1 MNQTSVL
8 IHRVDGHGEPVLLL
22 NGGMMS
28 ISSWDAIV
36 DRFTGGYRVV
46 RCDFRGQ
53 LRSHEPPHPSLDGHV
68 ADVIELLDALDI
80 AKAHVIGTSFGAEV
94 GLLLAATRPDRVA
107 SLVAATATSV
117 ATEVMGNGGGELAR
131 ACREAATG
139 RGADIVGEMLIPFFY
154 SPAYAAAHREEL
166 AARAAQIALLPAW
179 WFLAAA
185 QLLASIEDLDLRP
198 VLGRIAC
205 PVLVLAAEK
214 DLVMPLIQT
223 RALAAAI
230 PGARLE
236 IVEGSGHVLVV
247 EQPGRFA
254 TSCLDFLLT
263 SALSLL
269 DSTRTFKPLNR
280 LPGG

>member
-1 MNQTSVL
+1 MNQTGVL
-8 IHRVDGHGEPVLLL
+8 THRLDGHGEPVLLL

-28 ISSWDAIV
+28 ISSWDPLLA
-36 DRFTGGYRVV
+36 RFAENYLVV

-68 ADVIELLDALDI
+68 ADVAALLDALGI
-80 AKAHVIGTSFGAEV
+80 AKANIVGTSFGAEV
-94 GLLLAATRPDRVA
+94 GLLLAATRPERVS
-107 SLVAATATSV
+107 SLVTATATSV

-131 ACREAATG
+131 ACREAAAG
-139 RGADIVGEMLIPFFY
+139 RGAETVGEMLIPFFY
-154 SPAYAAAHREEL
+154 SPAYAAAHRDEL

-179 WFLAAA
+179 WFEAAA
-185 QLLASIEDLDLRP
+185 KLLASIADLDLRP

-214 DLVMPLIQT
+214 DLVMPLTQT

-236 IVEGSGHVLVV
+236 VVEGSGHVLVV
-247 EQPGRFA
+247 EQPERFA
-254 TSCLDFLLT
+254 QSCLDFLK
-263 SALSLL
+263 SVV
-269 DSTRTFKPLNR
+269 NR
-280 LPGG
+280 HRPDVRAPEHPRP

>member
-1 MNQTSVL
+1 MKQTSVL
-8 IHRVDGHGEPVLLL
+8 THRVDGRGEPVLLL

-28 ISSWDAIV
+28 ISSWDPIV
-36 DRFTGGYRVV
+36 DRFAGGYRVV

-68 ADVIELLDALDI
+68 ADVTALLDALGI
-80 AKAHVIGTSFGAEV
+80 AKANVVGTSFGAEV
-94 GLLLAATRPDRVA
+94 GLLLAATRPERVA
-107 SLVAATATSV
+107 SVVAATATSV

-131 ACREAATG
+131 ACREAAAG
-139 RGADIVGEMLIPFFY
+139 RGAETVGEMLIPFFY

-185 QLLASIEDLDLRP
+185 ELLASIEDLDLRP
-198 VLGRIAC
+198 VLGRITC

-214 DLVMPLIQT
+214 DLVMPLVQT

-236 IVEGSGHVLVV
+236 IVAGSGHVLVV
-247 EQPGRFA
+247 EQPERFA
-254 TSCLDFLLT
+254 KSCLDFLA
-263 SALSLL
+263 SVQ
-269 DSTRTFKPLNR
+269 RHNR
-280 LPGG
+280 PDVRAPEHPRP